1 MGKKVEENK
10 RQKRT
15 SLLQQSYNLFMS
27 KGIPNVSI
35 AEIAEKAGVGKG
47 TFYFYFKDKEDLID
61 QLIARKAESL
71 LVHALEDLKSHEA
84 MGMPL
89 SVEDRLIIITDD
101 LITELSRD
109 PKLVKFLNRNLHLG
123 FYKKAFERTD
133 FIGNFDIQA
142 MYKELL
148 TADGYKWK
156 DPELML
162 YTIVEFVSSTVH
174 SIIIEKEPV
183 DLETYKP
190 YLFSCIRSIISVFKI
205 T

>member
-15 SLLQQSYNLFMS
+15 SLLMQSYNLFMS

-47 TFYFYFKDKEDLID
+47 TFYSYFRDKEDLID
-61 QLIARKAESL
+61 QLIARKAEGL

-89 SVEDRLIIITDD
+89 SVEDKLIIITDD
-101 LITELSRD
+101 LITELNKD

-133 FIGNFDIQA
+133 FIGNFDIA
-142 MYKELL
+142 TMYKELISSEN
-148 TADGYKWK
+148 YEWRN
-156 DPELML
+156 PELML

-190 YLFSCIRSIISVFKI
+190 YLFSCIRSIIQVFKG
-205 T
+205 

>member
-15 SLLQQSYNLFMS
+15 SLLMQSYNLFMS

-47 TFYFYFKDKEDLID
+47 TFYSYFRDKEDLID
-61 QLIARKAESL
+61 QLIARKAEGL

-89 SVEDRLIIITDD
+89 SVEDKLIIITDD
-101 LITELSRD
+101 LITELNKD

-133 FIGNFDIQA
+133 FIGNFDIA
-142 MYKELL
+142 TMYKELISSEN
-148 TADGYKWK
+148 YEWRN
-156 DPELML
+156 PELML

-190 YLFSCIRSIISVFKI
+190 YLFSCIRSIIQVFKA
-205 T
+205 

>member
-15 SLLQQSYNLFMS
+15 SLLMQSYNLFMS

-47 TFYFYFKDKEDLID
+47 TFYSYFRDKEDLID
-61 QLIARKAESL
+61 QLIARKAEGL

-89 SVEDRLIIITDD
+89 SVEDKLIIITDD
-101 LITELSRD
+101 LITELNKD

-133 FIGNFDIQA
+133 FIGNFDIAA
-142 MYKELL
+142 MYKELISSES
-148 TADGYKWK
+148 YEWRN
-156 DPELML
+156 PELML

-190 YLFSCIRSIISVFKI
+190 YLFSCIRSIIQVFKA
-205 T
+205 

>member
-15 SLLQQSYNLFMS
+15 SLLMQSYNLFMS

-47 TFYFYFKDKEDLID
+47 TFYSYFRDKEDLID
-61 QLIARKAESL
+61 QLIARKAEGL

-89 SVEDRLIIITDD
+89 SVEDKLIIITDD
-101 LITELSRD
+101 LITELNKD

-133 FIGNFDIQA
+133 FIGNFDIAA
-142 MYKELL
+142 MYKELISSEN
-148 TADGYKWK
+148 YEWRN
-156 DPELML
+156 PELML

-190 YLFSCIRSIISVFKI
+190 YLFSCIRSIIQVFKA
-205 T
+205 

>member
-15 SLLQQSYNLFMS
+15 SLLMQSYNLFMS

-47 TFYFYFKDKEDLID
+47 TFYSYFRDKEDLID
-61 QLIARKAESL
+61 QLIARKAEGL

-89 SVEDRLIIITDD
+89 SVEDKLIIITDD
-101 LITELSRD
+101 LITELNKD

-133 FIGNFDIQA
+133 FIGNFDIAA
-142 MYKELL
+142 MYKELISSES
-148 TADGYKWK
+148 YEWRN
-156 DPELML
+156 PELML

-190 YLFSCIRSIISVFKI
+190 YLFSCIRSIIQVFKG
-205 T
+205 

>member
-15 SLLQQSYNLFMS
+15 SLLMQSYNLFMS

-47 TFYFYFKDKEDLID
+47 TFYSYFRDKEDLID
-61 QLIARKAESL
+61 QLIARKAEGL

-89 SVEDRLIIITDD
+89 SVEDKLIIITDD
-101 LITELSRD
+101 LITELNKD

-133 FIGNFDIQA
+133 FIGNFDIAA
-142 MYKELL
+142 MYKELISSES
-148 TADGYKWK
+148 YEWRN
-156 DPELML
+156 PELML

-183 DLETYKP
+183 DLETHKP
-190 YLFSCIRSIISVFKI
+190 YLFSCIRSIIQVFKA
-205 T
+205 